1 MGDFAAGFDRKV
13 SQKLLLLLLVAGR
26 FWAILLATFCPL
38 LFSKVARL
46 KPLRPKGLRV
56 FWPLSHFFSSL
67 KYEKNIKN
75 YISDEKKVANWP
87 AREFWRVS
95 GGYLRFWSR
104 SLVEPSKFLFQN
116 GWRCAILAMRHSFIY
131 LLAYGENALAKGVFS
146 LTRYARRLI

>member
-1 MGDFAAGFDRKV
+1 M
-13 SQKLLLLLLVAGR
+13 
-26 FWAILLATFCPL
+26 ATFCPL

-67 KYEKNIKN
+67 KCEKKILKFI
-75 YISDEKKVANWP
+75 YKWRKKVANWP

-116 GWRCAILAMRHSFIY
+116 GWRCAILILPHILIAHLITLR
-131 LLAYGENALAKGVFS
+131 EDTWQQVFS
-146 LTRYARRLI
+146 LLLVIPLVGGWDCVATMEGFTFCRVRLFMGRTLLFCP